1 MPTPTVLLYSFN
13 PVFNLLIQIAQQ
25 LQITLTCLPITP
37 TIHFQQ
43 RRYNL
48 AERITLRVINRLR
61 IAVTKL
67 MQDIVQNQAKH
78 LHPIKSRDFL
88 ILQHPALADK
98 FPLA

>member
-1 MPTPTVLLYSFN
+1 MPPIVIRDMAIRTRQCLLGDVVKSEMRLHSFYI
-13 PVFNLLIQIAQQ
+13 PDVQ
-25 LQITLTCLPITP
+25 
-37 TIHFQQ
+37 
-43 RRYNL
+43 
-48 AERITLRVINRLR
+48 RVINRLR

-88 ILQHPALADK
+88 ILQHPALAYK